1 MIHALVTSL
10 LPLVVNGDD
19 VIAVLTSIVFGFGS
33 ALVPLV
39 NAEAYVVLSQ
49 GTGLAGATAVAV
61 GVSIGQAFGKLALF
75 LAVRRGKQSPFLR
88 RKVKPLRANP
98 GPLRRRF
105 RAIVAKLLCLV
116 GTKRW
121 GIPIVL
127 LAAVLGL
134 PPLYAVA
141 LLAGATKMRAVLFFL
156 AVLVGRLTRFLLL
169 ATGVGY
175 GLTNGHF

>member
-1 MIHALVTSL
+1 MV
-10 LPLVVNGDD
+10 LPLVVSLDD
-19 VIAVLTSIVFGFGS
+19 VIAVLTSIAFGFGS

-39 NAEAYVVLSQ
+39 NAEAYVIISQ
-49 GTGLAGATAVAV
+49 GTGLAGATVVAV

-75 LAVRRGKQSPFLR
+75 LAVRQGRNSPFLR
-88 RKVKPLRANP
+88 RTVKPLRANP

-105 RAIVAKLLCLV
+105 RATVARLLVLV

-121 GIPIVL
+121 GLPTVL
-127 LAAVLGL
+127 LAAVVGI

-141 LLAGATKMRAVLFFL
+141 LLAGATKMRPGLFFL
-156 AVLVGRLTRFLLL
+156 TVLVGRLTRFVLL

-175 GLTNGHF
+175 GLTEGHF